1 MNNDLCGKKNIKSLS
16 PSLWLEEYMNHIYD
30 SCEKTMPSCSKN
42 AEKIS
47 NDNVSIPSIESISLL
62 FSNNYNVQQLKM
74 FAKHFKLKVSGNKR
88 ELLCRIYNF
97 LTLSKVVIKIQK
109 IFRGFLQR
117 RCNQLHGPA
126 FMDRSLCTNES
137 DFLTGD
143 PMKTLH
149 YPQFFSYKDDDDFI
163 YGFDI
168 ISLYNLIQKSD
179 KQVKNP
185 YNRNHISKK
194 IIKDLRNLIRVSRI
208 LKIDI
213 DINIQEI
220 VVSQEKTIELKIL
233 DLFQNIN
240 ALGNYSEPVWFSSL
254 TRSQMIK
261 FIRELIDI
269 WSYRAQLTNEVKKNI
284 CPPSGDPFRHIH
296 FGHLHNEENLEN
308 VKKMILTMLEKM
320 VNSGINTDSRT
331 LGAYYVLS
339 ALTLVSEPAAQAM
352 PWLFHSV
359 SHT

>member
-1 MNNDLCGKKNIKSLS
+1 MNN
-16 PSLWLEEYMNHIYD
+16 IYD
-30 SCEKTMPSCSKN
+30 SCEKTMPTCSKK

-47 NDNVSIPSIESISLL
+47 NDNVIIPSIDSIALL

-74 FAKHFKLKVSGNKR
+74 FAKHIKLKVSGNKR

-97 LTLSKVVIKIQK
+97 LTLSKVIIKIQK

-117 RCNQLHGPA
+117 RCNRLHGPA
-126 FMDRSLCTNES
+126 FVDRSLCTNES

-149 YPQFFSYKDDDDFI
+149 YPQFFSYKDADNFI

-185 YNRNHISKK
+185 YNRNDISKT

-254 TRSQMIK
+254 TRPQMIK

-269 WSYRAQLTNEVKKNI
+269 WNYRAQLTNEVKKNI
-284 CPPSGDPFRHIH
+284 CPPGGDPFRHIH

-339 ALTLVSEPAAQAM
+339 ALTLVSEPAAQAL